1 MLMRELDLS
10 EWMRW
15 MELNEMR
22 LMIIEWRKKSRRGR
36 EKGRALEAA
45 GEASSKHSHS
55 LHSHPPY
62 HDQPVS
68 AFYQICRYACTK

>member
-36 EKGRALEAA
+36 EKEKEKEKREW
-45 GEASSKHSHS
+45 EWEWEWE
-55 LHSHPPY
+55 
-62 HDQPVS
+62 
-68 AFYQICRYACTK
+68 